1 MNSMRNVSPLRST
14 TLWVA
19 IGIIALVV
27 FVFWQQA
34 FGAGI
39 FIGESDRL
47 NSYLNMR
54 LWEYDAFVHLHK
66 VPSWNNTMF
75 GGFPASALH
84 WMNPGTDPIA
94 LLLRWFSRPDLFQ
107 VLGYVSITLVVAAC
121 LSAYLYFYELVK
133 DQLAAALAGLT
144 YGLSVMSLHRI
155 SQVDNAYF
163 TILALP
169 FAFFVLRR
177 LKSTARSFVALA
189 LTLTALT
196 YWGFLQEVAYA
207 FFILGFYTLYRA
219 FILWRS
225 DSAKAIDTI
234 FVFASASFVSILF
247 AVPRLLGIAQ
257 EMSLLS
263 RTSALQYYGYPELLR
278 FFHEGVYG
286 RTFEENRLLGNGM
299 NVHEGLQLSSSTAA
313 AIVVWLGVLRP
324 QSRPELCAA
333 ILFGALFAPLI
344 RALQFGR
351 AIGPLSAISTSI
363 AIWIAIFTCLTV
375 VIYWRQVPSFLWLQT
390 PKLNSGSRLQRVGA
404 IMLNVASDLRPREW
418 WETVAACC
426 LCAIAFLLIPGLRSP
441 LEAATLSISYKAVA
455 LLVVFILLML
465 LARQYPLERSKHS
478 IKRLKYSI
486 ESLNHSLV
494 RLKSLFRGA
503 TADQR
508 PLDTTFHIY
517 ALILLLFAVVTV
529 DGYRMI
535 YELFGRVDFT
545 HSRLSVLI
553 IFSFSSLFCIYLN
566 EIRSYPLF
574 GKIGASP
581 VRLPLL
587 TGLLA
592 IIFFGAMAWLV
603 NGPAFDAP
611 IRSMSTGLW
620 RSGGHVLA
628 NNVVVRMAIT
638 IIVVSMLSAFSLLSP
653 RVVRNAAGIAGIS
666 IAAWV
671 LVETVTYAHFKV
683 AGPQTWT
690 FPTPF
695 RGFNYLNVPTSVMR
709 PPSPSELATFAADFE
724 VEKYRAVLVGGNV
737 KFNGSKTA
745 YISSFWQM
753 NSIGGYGTGV
763 PSRLAMLPWPQ
774 GVQSLRTIE
783 FQEGLRVDPAILALL
798 NVKYFVEVTPDLY
811 FNVTGGDAQEGDN
824 TTAPQNQIHM
834 IEGRQIRYTE
844 NPVAAL
850 PRQFLVSSVI
860 GTSEPPTFIQR
871 KEEPVGSNSE
881 GAPDDHDA
889 VIYGDHLQDLVTT
902 SFAEGFRG
910 GKKFDAQGPLDVQYR
925 GDDISIKV
933 EPSARERFVVLNM
946 RYHPDWRV
954 KLDYRDVRP
963 FPTNLTMMGVL
974 LPAGTREILLRFEP
988 LSTRLPARLIE
999 LSAIICFLT
1008 AFVFFTRNRRA
1019 RGDA

>member
-1 MNSMRNVSPLRST
+1 MILMRKVSSLRGM
-14 TLWVA
+14 TLWVV

-27 FVFWQQA
+27 VVFWQQA
-34 FGAGI
+34 FGMGT

-54 LWEYDAFVHLHK
+54 LWEYDAFVQLHE

-121 LSAYLYFYELVK
+121 LSAYLYFYELVN
-133 DQLAAALAGLT
+133 DHLTAALAGVT

-163 TILALP
+163 TILAVP
-169 FAFFVLRR
+169 FAFFMLRR
-177 LKSTARSFVALA
+177 LKSAARSFVALA

-196 YWGFLQEVAYA
+196 FWGFLQEVAYA
-207 FFILGFYTLYRA
+207 FFILGFYAVYRA

-225 DSAKAIDTI
+225 DRAKAINTI

-247 AVPRLLGIAQ
+247 AIPRFLDIAQ

-263 RTSALQYYGYPELLR
+263 RASAMQYYGYRELLR

-324 QSRPELCAA
+324 KSRPELCAA
-333 ILFGALFAPLI
+333 IVFGALFAPLI
-344 RALQFGR
+344 RALQFGLQ
-351 AIGPLSAISTSI
+351 IGPLSATSTSI
-363 AIWIAIFTCLTV
+363 VIWIAIFTCMAA
-375 VIYWRQVPSFLWLQT
+375 VIHRLQD
-390 PKLNSGSRLQRVGA
+390 PKLNSRSWLQK
-404 IMLNVASDLRPREW
+404 PCEW

-426 LCAIAFLLIPGLRSP
+426 LCVIACLLVPGLRSP
-441 LEAATLSISYKAVA
+441 LEAAKSAIPYKALV
-455 LLVVFILLML
+455 LLVVFVLLVL
-465 LARQYPLERSKHS
+465 LAQQYPLGRLRSLE
-478 IKRLKYSI
+478 RLKLPI
-486 ESLNHSLV
+486 E
-494 RLKSLFRGA
+494 RLKRSFRGA

-517 ALILLLFAVVTV
+517 ALILLLFAVVTAE
-529 DGYRMI
+529 GYRII
-535 YELFGRVDFT
+535 YELFGRADFT
-545 HSRLSVLI
+545 HSRLSVAM

-566 EIRSYPLF
+566 EIRSHRLF
-574 GKIGASP
+574 EKITASP
-581 VRLPLL
+581 LRLPLL
-587 TGLLA
+587 TSLLVV
-592 IIFFGAMAWLV
+592 IFFGAMAWLI
-603 NGPAFDAP
+603 NGSAFDAI
-611 IRSMSTGLW
+611 IRSMATGLW
-620 RSGGHVLA
+620 RSGGQVLA
-628 NNVVVRMAIT
+628 NNVVVKMVIT
-638 IIVVSMLSAFSLLSP
+638 IIVVSMLIVFSLLSP
-653 RVVRNAAGIAGIS
+653 RVLRNAAGLAGIS

-671 LVETVTYAHFKV
+671 LVETVSYAHFKV

-695 RGFNYLNVPTSVMR
+695 RGFNYLNVPTNVMR
-709 PPSPSELATFAADFE
+709 PPSAGELATFAADFE
-724 VEKYRAVLVGGNV
+724 IEKYRAVLLGGNI
-737 KFNGSKTA
+737 KFAGSKTA
-745 YISSFWQM
+745 HISAFWQM

-763 PSRLAMLPWPQ
+763 PGRLAMLPWPQ

-783 FQEGLRVDPAILALL
+783 FQEGLSVDPAILALL

-811 FNVTGGDAQEGDN
+811 FNVAGGDAQEADSA
-824 TTAPQNQIHM
+824 TAPQGQIHT
-834 IEGRQIRYTE
+834 IEGRRIRYTE
-844 NPVAAL
+844 NPVTAL
-850 PRQFLVSSVI
+850 PREFLASSVV
-860 GTSEPPTFIQR
+860 GTTEPPMYRQR
-871 KEEPVGSNSE
+871 KEDPVGSDSE
-881 GAPDDHDA
+881 GARGEHEA
-889 VIYGDHLQDLVTT
+889 VIYGDQLQDLVSM
-902 SFAEGFRG
+902 SFAEGFEG
-910 GKKFDAQGPLDVQYR
+910 SQKFDGQGSLDVQYR
-925 GDDISIKV
+925 GDDIFVKV

-954 KLDYRDVRP
+954 KLDYRDGRP
-963 FPTNLTMMGVL
+963 FPTNLTMMGVR

-988 LSTRLPARLIE
+988 LSARPLARLIQ
-999 LSAIICFLT
+999 LSAIICFLIVFAFFARNDRTRRIAKT
-1008 AFVFFTRNRRA
+1008 A
-1019 RGDA
+1019 